1 MDPYLEVSQLC
12 KKCRYLIASGQDT
25 QKGLRKLGD
34 RRKEGELVVFETDK
48 SAKLTEDSSDN
59 YDLKMAPHLVGEKIE
74 MTDVEQIEKEMNA
87 RSTIWRRITCLAQS
101 WAYDERVGEAL
112 NSTSGRPP
120 VLYGLIKD
128 HKLVPQGEDP
138 PVRPVCGANKG
149 PTAKHSSQMA
159 DIIDPFNQEIA
170 QE

>member
-1 MDPYLEVSQLC
+1 M
-12 KKCRYLIASGQDT
+12 
-25 QKGLRKLGD
+25 
-34 RRKEGELVVFETDK
+34 
-48 SAKLTEDSSDN
+48 
-59 YDLKMAPHLVGEKIE
+59 
-74 MTDVEQIEKEMNA
+74 
-87 RSTIWRRITCLAQS
+87 
-101 WAYDERVGEAL
+101 GEAL

-149 PTAKHSSQMA
+149 RTAKHSSQMA

-170 QE
+170 QECWVESTEELLSWIEKFNEDSNSDQLEVFSNDAKALFPSILIAITVMAVRTIIMESRLELRNIDAVEISRMQNKHKLSLTWQASTILSNILIKKQDQ